1 MVEAPTTAVPPGRIA
16 SEAVARILATAER
29 LFAERGF
36 DAVSMSEI
44 AKAAAV
50 SKANIF
56 HHFSS
61 KQSLYIAVVRNAC
74 RHSADR
80 LQQLEHDSGPLP
92 ERLAHFVERQLA
104 NMLEH
109 DQVTRLI
116 LRELLKEHG
125 EQGRALA
132 EQVFGDNF
140 ARLVEILRA
149 GQKRGDLRDDV
160 DPALI
165 ATLLIGAN
173 VFFAESRALLRHLPG
188 VSFGDAPQRYSRGLV
203 DILLHGILKETPAT
217 EKHQRS

>member
-1 MVEAPTTAVPPGRIA
+1 MSEVPTTAALPGRTA
-16 SEAVARILATAER
+16 SDAVARILATAER

-36 DAVSMSEI
+36 DAVSMNDI
-44 AKAAAV
+44 AEAAAV

-56 HHFSS
+56 HHFNS

-74 RHSADR
+74 RDAADR
-80 LQQLEHDSGPLP
+80 LQQLEHESGPLP
-92 ERLAHFVERQLA
+92 ERLTHFAERQLA
-104 NMLEH
+104 SMLEH

-149 GQKRGDLRDDV
+149 GQRRGGLREDV
-160 DPALI
+160 DPAMI

-188 VSFGDAPQRYSRGLV
+188 VGFTDDPTRYSRGLV
-203 DILLHGILKETPAT
+203 DILLRGILKETPAA